1 MPFVPRYYQ
10 NWNIFTEER
19 NFEPRRTLFEPFL
32 EHFTNTYNSADTDL
46 LQIRLATGTVVT
58 ELSLRDLRTPL
69 EDLYLEFIIH
79 VHNLVK
85 NTAEYCESA
94 FRLLFEFSDIFH
106 QVTETDIRDKRTL
119 FFNEVNSIKYLIDT
133 LHDYFRINPPNT
145 LPFPPSQILNII
157 SWFIHAHCGYAIE
170 LIQVRTCD
178 NNLSFRS
185 HLHEVAGVFDY
196 IWDR

>member
-1 MPFVPRYYQ
+1 MSDDAFENIVPFITPELPTNQTESDYLLKLIATIRDCLFVPRYYG
-10 NWNIFTEER
+10 NWNIFSEER

-58 ELSLRDLRTPL
+58 ELSLRDLRAPL

-85 NTAEYCESA
+85 ITASYCESA
-94 FRLLFEFSDIFH
+94 FRLLFEFSDIFN
-106 QVTETDIRDKRTL
+106 QIPETDIRDKRTL

-145 LPFPPSQILNII
+145 LPFPPSQILYII
-157 SWFIHAHCGYAIE
+157 SWFIHVH
-170 LIQVRTCD
+170 
-178 NNLSFRS
+178 
-185 HLHEVAGVFDY
+185 
-196 IWDR
+196 